1 MECRCLY
8 FVVFS
13 RGSKMSIEKVI
24 LVQQVMSFRDTIHED
39 VLLEHIER
47 ILKGEL

>member
-1 MECRCLY
+1 MIG
-8 FVVFS
+8 VSV
-13 RGSKMSIEKVI
+13 EKVVM
-24 LVQQVMSFRDTIHED
+24 VQQVMSFHGSIHED